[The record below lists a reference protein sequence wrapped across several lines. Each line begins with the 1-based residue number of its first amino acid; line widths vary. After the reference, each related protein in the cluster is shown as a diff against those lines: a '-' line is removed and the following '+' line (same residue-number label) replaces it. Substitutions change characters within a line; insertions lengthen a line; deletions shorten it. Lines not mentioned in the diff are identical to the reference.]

1 MQYMNNTT
9 ALKKKTQSF
18 LRYLPSLTREDD
30 SQRTKLSVKRERE
43 RERERERGERASGSF
58 VKRVSRKTASER
70 AKERERQLTSSK
82 SKWAKQT

>member
-43 RERERERGERASGSF
+43 RESERERERERRESVREF
-58 VKRVSRKTASER
+58 C
-70 AKERERQLTSSK
+70 KESI
-82 SKWAKQT
+82 